1 MESGGLRTYVVR
13 VWMATGDGR
22 RGGRVLIEEVRSG
35 RQRELRGE
43 AARALA
49 ADIASALGPTEERTG
64 VPQEGTIR

>member
-13 VWMATGDGR
+13 VWVASGDER

-49 ADIASALGPTEERTG
+49 TDIASALGSTEERTG
-64 VPQEGTIR
+64 VPQEGTSR